1 VSPRARSLLIGL
13 VAAVGALV
21 AAVGTG
27 ALVEATRGDSP
38 RPAPEVELRF
48 GPEDQGGNLE
58 AADVTGDPLP
68 STTFTTL
75 DGRSASFAD
84 YEGTP
89 LVVNFLASWCAPCR
103 DELPGF
109 QAVHDELG
117 PKVAFLGLNPNDRLD
132 DATAFVQR
140 LGVTFDVGRD
150 PNGELFEAFGVA
162 GMPSTF
168 FVSPTGEILGSAVG
182 KLSADGLRSRID
194 ALLLA

>member
-1 VSPRARSLLIGL
+1 M

-21 AAVGTG
+21 AAVGAG
-27 ALVEATRGDSP
+27 ALVEAARGDDP
-38 RPAPEVELRF
+38 RPRPEVELRF
-48 GPEDQGGNLE
+48 GPEDQEGNLE
-58 AADVTGDPLP
+58 ATDVTGEALP
-68 STTFTTL
+68 DTAFTTL

-84 YEGTP
+84 YEGRP
-89 LVVNFLASWCAPCR
+89 LVVNFLASWCVPCQ

-109 QAVHDELG
+109 QAVHAELG
-117 PKVAFLGLNPNDRLD
+117 QKVAFLGLNPNDRLE
-132 DATAFVQR
+132 DATTFVES

-150 PNGELFEAFGVA
+150 PHGELFEAFGVV
-162 GMPSTF
+162 GMPSTY